1 MSQYKHV
8 ALIGL
13 GLLAGSISLAM
24 RRAGM
29 DAKITGTA
37 RSPCLP
43 TITPVFPSARR
54 RAASDPRRVARFL
67 SADVGVPPRMT

>member
-29 DAKITGTA
+29 EAKITGTA
-37 RSPCLP
+37 RSN
-43 TITPVFPSARR
+43 TT
-54 RAASDPRRVARFL
+54 RFMI
-67 SADVGVPPRMT
+67 PPLKQWRGLT